1 MWGSIGPSGNDAPNR
16 NYKNE
21 PLVTRDAPLWG
32 LLGPFGAQF
41 KNDKTN
47 IPPVALPDERYG
59 LMMVFRVFDRASY
72 ALIMNAERPVK
83 ILDLATNP

>member
-1 MWGSIGPSGNDAPNR
+1 VAPGSSGKNTDSS
-16 NYKNE
+16 YVNE

-32 LLGPFGAQF
+32 RIGPAGAKY

-47 IPPVALPDERYG
+47 LPSAILPDERYG

-72 ALIMNAERPVK
+72 ALIMNAERPVNL
-83 ILDLATNP
+83 LDIATNP